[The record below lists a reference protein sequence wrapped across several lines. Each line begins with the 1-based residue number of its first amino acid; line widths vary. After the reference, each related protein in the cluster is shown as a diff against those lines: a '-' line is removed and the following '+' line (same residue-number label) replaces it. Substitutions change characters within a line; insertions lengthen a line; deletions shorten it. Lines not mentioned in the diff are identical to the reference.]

1 MILYLALI
9 LQNWVLPIP
18 HFVAAGLLLV
28 ALAIFALFSP
38 VKSKYFGVAQQLIL
52 NAYNKVSV
60 SLFRYRGIFWFSIWI
75 SKHLRIKIFVQQ
87 KWQRQ
92 PQTSPCL
99 TTVLSFKRYGI
110 HVNKEINET
119 EIHRTVFWPTSLY
132 LGHSFRLSI
141 VARSFIYIHYYKLFP
156 ILP

>member
-60 SLFRYRGIFWFSIWI
+60 SLFRYRGIFLVFHLNLQTLKNKNIRPTKMTRTASNI
-75 SKHLRIKIFVQQ
+75 SL
-87 KWQRQ
+87 
-92 PQTSPCL
+92 SYYCL
-99 TTVLSFKRYGI
+99 KF
-110 HVNKEINET
+110 
-119 EIHRTVFWPTSLY
+119 
-132 LGHSFRLSI
+132 
-141 VARSFIYIHYYKLFP
+141 
-156 ILP
+156 